1 VGNSPNDLVKLRT
14 DNVVWRQVG
23 DEVMILDTESS
34 EYLSVNESASLLWP
48 LLLGGCT
55 RAALGQTLIDR
66 FGIDNATAATDVDEL
81 LAQLGEFGLL
91 EKVAG

>member
-48 LLLGGCT
+48 LLLEGCA
-55 RAALGQTLIDR
+55 RAVLGQTLVDR
-66 FGIDNATAATDVDEL
+66 FGIDDATAATDVEEL
-81 LAQLGEFGLL
+81 LAQLGELGLL